1 MAQPSA
7 ERSLTPEERTLRA
20 KLAAHSRWAQ
30 VEDRT
35 EETAAGRAAFELRFL
50 REVDP
55 DNKLDPAER
64 QRRAEN
70 ARKAYFAK
78 LALKSAVA
86 RRKRAAAKRTASDG
100 GEAA

>member
-1 MAQPSA
+1 MPQAPE
-7 ERSLTPEERTLRA
+7 ERSLTPQERTLRA
-20 KLAAHSRWAQ
+20 KMAAHSRWAK
-30 VEDRT
+30 VEDRG

-55 DNKLDPAER
+55 ENRLDPAER
-64 QRRAEN
+64 LKRAEN
-70 ARKAYFAK
+70 LRKAYFAK

-86 RRKRAAAKRTASDG
+86 RRKRAAAAKPVAEG